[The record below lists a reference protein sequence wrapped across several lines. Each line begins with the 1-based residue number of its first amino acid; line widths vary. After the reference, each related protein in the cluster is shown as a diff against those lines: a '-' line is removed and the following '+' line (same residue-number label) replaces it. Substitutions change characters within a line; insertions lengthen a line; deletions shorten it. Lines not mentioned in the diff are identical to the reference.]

1 VPKILPVLNLNELGK
16 PPGYPALTVA
26 RGGALAEAAAVCL
39 ENQRHKSGRTLRV
52 FGLKTAEY
60 RLTWPSVTKQMQS
73 THNDLQDATRDGACA
88 VAIALARKQTGLLV
102 VQQSRK
108 GTGFDYW
115 LGKDADTLFQDKSR
129 LEVSGI
135 LNGNESQIA
144 SRLQQKKKQT
154 QQSDSLGLPA
164 FVCVVEFGAPQAHLE
179 KR

>member
-1 VPKILPVLNLNELGK
+1 MAKKLPDLDLNELGK

-39 ENQRHKSGRTLRV
+39 ENQRHKSGKTLQV
-52 FGLKTAEY
+52 FGLKEAVY
-60 RLTWPSVTKQMQS
+60 RLNWPHVTRQMRS
-73 THNDLQDATRDGACA
+73 THNDLQDATSEGTCA
-88 VAIALARKQTGLLV
+88 VAIGLARKQTGLLV
-102 VQQSRK
+102 VERSRK

-135 LNGNESQIA
+135 LNGDKSQIA
-144 SRLQQKKKQT
+144 SRLEQNKKQNE
-154 QQSDSLGLPA
+154 QSDSLGLPA
-164 FVCVVEFGAPQAHLE
+164 FVCVVEFGTPQAHFV